1 MHTVQRHLLS
11 VRGWL
16 LPAGLAVIWEASIR
30 LHWVG
35 PNVLSSWADVL
46 AALHTPEAADIAWGW
61 LWTLRRL
68 VSGFALGATA
78 GLALGLALAL
88 SPRLNRWIGP
98 SFHGVRQVAL
108 FAWIP
113 LITAWFG
120 NGEWGKTVFVATAA
134 FYPMALNALEGL
146 RGVPRDWL
154 EVGRVLRLT
163 PGQRVVRILLP
174 AAMPA
179 VLAGA
184 QLGLVYGWLA
194 AIGAEYMLGVGI
206 GLGNVLEAGREQ
218 FRMDLV
224 LLGLLAIGL
233 SGAAINAVF
242 ERLRRH
248 LLRWRAPL
256 AKGAH

>member
-1 MHTVQRHLLS
+1 MNALHRTLLS
-11 VRGWL
+11 ARSWL
-16 LPAGLAVIWEASIR
+16 VPVALVLLWEASIR

-35 PNVLSSWADVL
+35 PNVLTSWADVL
-46 AALHTPEAADIAWGW
+46 GALRTPEAAEVWQGW
-61 LWTLRRL
+61 LWTVRRL
-68 VSGFALGATA
+68 VSGVVLGASG
-78 GLALGLALAL
+78 GLALGMLMAL
-88 SPRLNRWIGP
+88 SGRAERLIGP

-134 FYPMALNALEGL
+134 FYPMAMGSIDGL
-146 RGVPRDWL
+146 RGVPRAWR
-154 EVGRVLRLT
+154 EVGAVLKLG
-163 PGQRVVRILLP
+163 PGQRLVRILLP
-174 AAMPA
+174 AAAPSI
-179 VLAGA
+179 LAGL
-184 QLGLVYGWLA
+184 QLSLIYGWLA

-224 LLGLLAIGL
+224 LLGLCAIGL

-242 ERLRRH
+242 DRLRCH
-248 LLRWRAPL
+248 VLRWRIA
-256 AKGAH
+256 GAGRAV